1 MQKENHLLAYLMT
14 QMAMGV
20 LSAVQ
25 CHEVDQAA
33 VKDIQATKE
42 GFVLPKLQLGFAFM
56 AKEMFTL
63 YFSLLKIV

>member
-1 MQKENHLLAYLMT
+1 VQKESHLLVYLMT

-25 CHEVDQAA
+25 CHEVAQAA

-56 AKEMFTL
+56 AKQKFKL
-63 YFSLLKIV
+63 YFPF